1 MYKQIS
7 EKIKAR
13 RGIISV
19 LIGAFL
25 ISFSP
30 VMVTMSDLQPTVS
43 AFYRVFI
50 GSTFL
55 LLVIFLNRSHYT
67 NAFSVNFY
75 LILAGIFFALDLWFW
90 HRSILYIGP
99 GMSTLIANFQIFIIP
114 LLSFFIFSI
123 VPSKYQI
130 VAIVLGISGLYLTLG
145 YGGSIDNQ
153 NIKLGFMFGIM
164 TALAYSA
171 YILSLRKNNIESS
184 QEISPLISLF
194 YVSFI
199 SALILYIVI
208 KIEGVSMAMNASSN
222 LISML
227 AYGIICH
234 VFGWYMIILGLKTVT
249 ATTAGIILI
258 SQPIFS
264 LFWDYLFFSRHTTS
278 IEIIGIAV
286 VIVAMIICV
295 YSESY
300 EGTRGSN

>member
-1 MYKQIS
+1 MS
-7 EKIKAR
+7 SDNLKIRK
-13 RGIISV
+13 GILFV

-30 VMVTMSDLQPTVS
+30 VMVSMSDLQPTVS

-50 GSTFL
+50 GSIFL
-55 LLVIFLNRSHYT
+55 IFVIFLNRNLYINS
-67 NAFSVNFY
+67 FSVNPY

-114 LLSFFIFSI
+114 LMSFFIFSMT
-123 VPSKYQI
+123 PNKYQI
-130 VAIVLGISGLYLTLG
+130 IAIVLGINGLYLTLG
-145 YGGSIDNQ
+145 YGGSIDNE

-171 YILSLRKNNIESS
+171 YILSLKKNNIEASH
-184 QEISPLISLF
+184 EISPLISLF

-199 SALILYIVI
+199 SALILFIVI
-208 KIEGVSMAMNASSN
+208 KIEGVSMIMNDSSN
-222 LISML
+222 LYSML

-286 VIVAMIICV
+286 VIIAMIICV
-295 YSESY
+295 SSESY
-300 EGTRGSN
+300 DEIRGSN

>member
-1 MYKQIS
+1 MS
-7 EKIKAR
+7 SDNLKIRK
-13 RGIISV
+13 GILFV

-30 VMVTMSDLQPTVS
+30 VMVSMSDLQPTVS

-50 GSTFL
+50 GSIFL
-55 LLVIFLNRSHYT
+55 IFVIFINRSLYI
-67 NAFSVNFY
+67 NFFSVNLY

-114 LLSFFIFSI
+114 LMSFFIFSLA
-123 VPSKYQI
+123 PNKYQI
-130 VAIVLGISGLYLTLG
+130 IAIFLGITGLYLTLG
-145 YGGSIDNQ
+145 YGGSIDNE
-153 NIKLGFMFGIM
+153 NIKLGFVFGIM

-171 YILSLRKNNIESS
+171 YILSLKKNNIEASYES
-184 QEISPLISLF
+184 SPLISLF

-199 SALILYIVI
+199 SALILFIVM
-208 KIEGVSMAMNASSN
+208 KIEGVSIAINDSN
-222 LISML
+222 NLYSML

-264 LFWDYLFFSRHTTS
+264 LFWDYLFFYRHTTS

-286 VIVAMIICV
+286 VIIAMIICV
-295 YSESY
+295 SSESY
-300 EGTRGSN
+300 EEIRGSN

>member
-1 MYKQIS
+1 MS
-7 EKIKAR
+7 SDNLKIR
-13 RGIISV
+13 RGILFV

-30 VMVTMSDLQPTVS
+30 VMVSMSDLQPTVS

-50 GSTFL
+50 GSIFL
-55 LLVIFLNRSHYT
+55 IFVIFLNRNFYINS
-67 NAFSVNFY
+67 FSVNPY

-114 LLSFFIFSI
+114 LMSFFIFSMT
-123 VPSKYQI
+123 PNKYQI
-130 VAIVLGISGLYLTLG
+130 IAIVLGISGLYLTLG
-145 YGGSIDNQ
+145 YGGSIDNE

-171 YILSLRKNNIESS
+171 YILSLKKNNIEASH
-184 QEISPLISLF
+184 EISPLISLF

-199 SALILYIVI
+199 SALILFIVM
-208 KIEGVSMAMNASSN
+208 KIEGVSMAMNDSSN
-222 LISML
+222 LYSML

-286 VIVAMIICV
+286 VIIAMIICV
-295 YSESY
+295 SSESY
-300 EGTRGSN
+300 DEIRGSN

>member
-1 MYKQIS
+1 MSSDNI
-7 EKIKAR
+7 KIRK
-13 RGIISV
+13 GILFV

-30 VMVTMSDLQPTVS
+30 VMVSMSDLQPTVS

-50 GSTFL
+50 GSIFL
-55 LLVIFLNRSHYT
+55 IFVIFLNRNLYINS
-67 NAFSVNFY
+67 FSVNPY

-114 LLSFFIFSI
+114 LISFFIFSMATN
-123 VPSKYQI
+123 KYQI
-130 VAIVLGISGLYLTLG
+130 IAIVLGITGLYLTLG
-145 YGGSIDNQ
+145 YGGSIDNE

-171 YILSLRKNNIESS
+171 YILSLKKNNIEASH
-184 QEISPLISLF
+184 EITPLISLF

-199 SALILYIVI
+199 SALILFIVI
-208 KIEGVSMAMNASSN
+208 KIEGVSMAMNDPSN
-222 LISML
+222 LYSML

-286 VIVAMIICV
+286 VIIAMIICV
-295 YSESY
+295 SSESY
-300 EGTRGSN
+300 DEIRGSN

>member
-1 MYKQIS
+1 MS
-7 EKIKAR
+7 SDNLKIRK
-13 RGIISV
+13 GILFV

-30 VMVTMSDLQPTVS
+30 VMVSMSDLQPTVS

-50 GSTFL
+50 GSIFL
-55 LLVIFLNRSHYT
+55 IFVILLNRSLYI
-67 NAFSVNFY
+67 NSFSVNPY

-114 LLSFFIFSI
+114 LMSFFIFSMA
-123 VPSKYQI
+123 PNKYQI
-130 VAIVLGISGLYLTLG
+130 IAIILGITGLYLTLG
-145 YGGSIDNQ
+145 YGGSIDNE

-171 YILSLRKNNIESS
+171 YILSLKKNNIEASH
-184 QEISPLISLF
+184 EISPLISLF

-199 SALILYIVI
+199 SALILFIVI
-208 KIEGVSMAMNASSN
+208 KIEGVSMAINDSSN
-222 LISML
+222 LYSML
-227 AYGIICH
+227 TYGIICH

-286 VIVAMIICV
+286 VIIAMIICV
-295 YSESY
+295 SSESFD
-300 EGTRGSN
+300 EIRGSN

>member
-1 MYKQIS
+1 MS
-7 EKIKAR
+7 SDNLKIRK
-13 RGIISV
+13 GILFV

-30 VMVTMSDLQPTVS
+30 VMVSMSDLQPTVS

-50 GSTFL
+50 GSIFL
-55 LLVIFLNRSHYT
+55 IFVIFLNRNLYINS
-67 NAFSVNFY
+67 FSVNPY
-75 LILAGIFFALDLWFW
+75 LILAGIFFSLDLWFW

-114 LLSFFIFSI
+114 LMSFFIFSMA
-123 VPSKYQI
+123 PNKYQI
-130 VAIVLGISGLYLTLG
+130 IAIVLGITGLYLTLG
-145 YGGSIDNQ
+145 YGGSIDNE
-153 NIKLGFMFGIM
+153 NTKLGFMFGIM

-171 YILSLRKNNIESS
+171 YILSLKKNNIEASH
-184 QEISPLISLF
+184 EISPLISLF

-199 SALILYIVI
+199 SALILFIVI
-208 KIEGVSMAMNASSN
+208 KIEGVSMAMNDPSN
-222 LISML
+222 LYSML

-249 ATTAGIILI
+249 ATIAGIILI

-286 VIVAMIICV
+286 VIIAMIICV
-295 YSESY
+295 SSESY
-300 EGTRGSN
+300 DEIRGSN

>member
-1 MYKQIS
+1 MS
-7 EKIKAR
+7 SDNLKIRK
-13 RGIISV
+13 GILFV

-30 VMVTMSDLQPTVS
+30 VMVSMSDLQPTVS

-50 GSTFL
+50 GSIFL
-55 LLVIFLNRSHYT
+55 IFVIFLNRNLYINS
-67 NAFSVNFY
+67 FSVNPY

-90 HRSILYIGP
+90 HRSILYIGA

-114 LLSFFIFSI
+114 LISLFIFSMA
-123 VPSKYQI
+123 PNKYQI
-130 VAIVLGISGLYLTLG
+130 IAIVLGITGLYLTLG
-145 YGGSIDNQ
+145 YGGSIDNE

-171 YILSLRKNNIESS
+171 YILSLKKNNIEASH
-184 QEISPLISLF
+184 EISPLISLF

-199 SALILYIVI
+199 SALILFIVI
-208 KIEGVSMAMNASSN
+208 KIEGVSMAMNDRSN
-222 LISML
+222 LYSML

-286 VIVAMIICV
+286 VIIAMIICV
-295 YSESY
+295 SSESY
-300 EGTRGSN
+300 DEIRGSN

>member
-1 MYKQIS
+1 MS
-7 EKIKAR
+7 SDNLKIR
-13 RGIISV
+13 SGILFV

-30 VMVTMSDLQPTVS
+30 VMVSMSDLQPTVS

-50 GSTFL
+50 GSIFL
-55 LLVIFLNRSHYT
+55 IFVIFLNRNLYINS
-67 NAFSVNFY
+67 FSVNPY

-114 LLSFFIFSI
+114 LMSFFIFSMA
-123 VPSKYQI
+123 PNKYQI
-130 VAIVLGISGLYLTLG
+130 IAIVLGITGLYLTLG
-145 YGGSIDNQ
+145 YGGSIDNE

-171 YILSLRKNNIESS
+171 YILSLKKNNIEASH
-184 QEISPLISLF
+184 EISPLISLF

-199 SALILYIVI
+199 SALILFIVI
-208 KIEGVSMAMNASSN
+208 KIEGVSMAMNDPSN
-222 LISML
+222 LYSML

-264 LFWDYLFFSRHTTS
+264 LFWDYLFFSRQTTS

-286 VIVAMIICV
+286 VIIAMIICV
-295 YSESY
+295 SSESY
-300 EGTRGSN
+300 DEIRGSN

>member
-1 MYKQIS
+1 MS
-7 EKIKAR
+7 SDNLKIRK
-13 RGIISV
+13 GILFV

-30 VMVTMSDLQPTVS
+30 VMVSMSDLQPTVS

-50 GSTFL
+50 GSIFL
-55 LLVIFLNRSHYT
+55 IFVIFLNRNLYI
-67 NAFSVNFY
+67 NCFSVNPY

-114 LLSFFIFSI
+114 LMSFFIFSM
-123 VPSKYQI
+123 VPNKYQI
-130 VAIVLGISGLYLTLG
+130 IAIVLGISGLYLTLG
-145 YGGSIDNQ
+145 YGGSIDNE

-171 YILSLRKNNIESS
+171 YILSLKKNNIEASH
-184 QEISPLISLF
+184 EISPLISLF

-199 SALILYIVI
+199 SALILFIVI
-208 KIEGVSMAMNASSN
+208 KIEGVSMAMNGPSN
-222 LISML
+222 LYSML

-286 VIVAMIICV
+286 VIIAMIICV
-295 YSESY
+295 SSESY
-300 EGTRGSN
+300 DEIRGSN

>member
-1 MYKQIS
+1 MS
-7 EKIKAR
+7 SDNLKIRK
-13 RGIISV
+13 GILFV

-30 VMVTMSDLQPTVS
+30 VMVSMSDLQPTVS

-50 GSTFL
+50 GSIFL
-55 LLVIFLNRSHYT
+55 IFVIFLNRNLYINS
-67 NAFSVNFY
+67 FSVNPY

-114 LLSFFIFSI
+114 LMSFFIFSMT
-123 VPSKYQI
+123 PNKYQI
-130 VAIVLGISGLYLTLG
+130 IAIVLGISGLYLTLG
-145 YGGSIDNQ
+145 YGGSIDNE

-171 YILSLRKNNIESS
+171 YILSLKKNNIEASH
-184 QEISPLISLF
+184 EISPLISLF
-194 YVSFI
+194 YVSLI
-199 SALILYIVI
+199 SALILFIVM
-208 KIEGVSMAMNASSN
+208 KIEGVSIAINDSSN
-222 LISML
+222 LYSML

-286 VIVAMIICV
+286 VIIAMIICV
-295 YSESY
+295 SSESY
-300 EGTRGSN
+300 DEIRGSN

>member
-1 MYKQIS
+1 MS
-7 EKIKAR
+7 SDNLKIRK
-13 RGIISV
+13 GILFV

-30 VMVTMSDLQPTVS
+30 VMVSMSDLQPTVS

-50 GSTFL
+50 GSIL
-55 LLVIFLNRSHYT
+55 LIFVIFLNRNLYINS
-67 NAFSVNFY
+67 FSVNPY

-114 LLSFFIFSI
+114 LMSFFIFSMA
-123 VPSKYQI
+123 PNKYQI
-130 VAIVLGISGLYLTLG
+130 IAIFLGISGLYLTLG
-145 YGGSIDNQ
+145 YGGSIDNE

-171 YILSLRKNNIESS
+171 YILSLKKNNIEASY
-184 QEISPLISLF
+184 EISPLISLF

-199 SALILYIVI
+199 SALILFIVM
-208 KIEGVSMAMNASSN
+208 KIEGVSMAINDSSN
-222 LISML
+222 LYSML

-286 VIVAMIICV
+286 VIIAMIICV
-295 YSESY
+295 SSESY
-300 EGTRGSN
+300 DEIRGSN

>member
-1 MYKQIS
+1 MSS
-7 EKIKAR
+7 ENLNIR
-13 RGIISV
+13 RGILLV

-30 VMVTMSDLQPTVS
+30 VMVSMSDLQPTVS

-50 GSTFL
+50 GSIFL
-55 LLVIFLNRSHYT
+55 LLVIILNRNLSS
-67 NAFSVNFY
+67 NFLSVNPY

-114 LLSFFIFSI
+114 LMSFFIFSMA
-123 VPSKYQI
+123 PNKYQI
-130 VAIVLGISGLYLTLG
+130 IAIVLGISGLYLTLG
-145 YGGSIDNQ
+145 YGGSIDNE

-164 TALAYSA
+164 TALAYSG
-171 YILSLRKNNIESS
+171 YILSLKKNNIEASH
-184 QEISPLISLF
+184 EISPLISLF

-199 SALILYIVI
+199 SALILFIVV
-208 KIEGVSMAMNASSN
+208 KIEGVSFAMINSSN
-222 LISML
+222 LYSML

-286 VIVAMIICV
+286 VIIAMIICV
-295 YSESY
+295 SSESY
-300 EGTRGSN
+300 DEIRGLN

>member
-1 MYKQIS
+1 MS
-7 EKIKAR
+7 SDNLKIRK
-13 RGIISV
+13 GILFV

-30 VMVTMSDLQPTVS
+30 VMVSMSDLQPTVS

-50 GSTFL
+50 GSIFL
-55 LLVIFLNRSHYT
+55 IFVIFLNRNLYIIS
-67 NAFSVNFY
+67 FSVNPY

-114 LLSFFIFSI
+114 LMSFFIFSMA
-123 VPSKYQI
+123 PNKYQI
-130 VAIVLGISGLYLTLG
+130 IAIFLGITGLYLTLG
-145 YGGSIDNQ
+145 YGGSIDNE
-153 NIKLGFMFGIM
+153 NIKLGFIFGIM

-171 YILSLRKNNIESS
+171 YILSLKKNNIEASH
-184 QEISPLISLF
+184 EISPLISLF

-199 SALILYIVI
+199 SALILFIVM
-208 KIEGVSMAMNASSN
+208 KIEGVSMAINDSSN
-222 LISML
+222 LYSML

-286 VIVAMIICV
+286 VIIAMIICV
-295 YSESY
+295 SSESY
-300 EGTRGSN
+300 DEIRGSN

>member
-1 MYKQIS
+1 MS
-7 EKIKAR
+7 SDNLKIR
-13 RGIISV
+13 SGILFV

-30 VMVTMSDLQPTVS
+30 VMVSMSDLQPTVS

-50 GSTFL
+50 GSIFL
-55 LLVIFLNRSHYT
+55 IFVIFLNRNLYINS
-67 NAFSVNFY
+67 FSVNPY

-114 LLSFFIFSI
+114 LMSFFIFSMA
-123 VPSKYQI
+123 PNKYQI
-130 VAIVLGISGLYLTLG
+130 IAIVLGITGLYLTLG
-145 YGGSIDNQ
+145 YGGSIDNE

-171 YILSLRKNNIESS
+171 YILSLKKNNIEASP
-184 QEISPLISLF
+184 EISPLISLF

-199 SALILYIVI
+199 SALILFIVI
-208 KIEGVSMAMNASSN
+208 KIEGVSMAMNDPSN
-222 LISML
+222 LYSML

-264 LFWDYLFFSRHTTS
+264 LFWDYLFFSRQTTS

-286 VIVAMIICV
+286 VIIAMIICV
-295 YSESY
+295 SSESY
-300 EGTRGSN
+300 DEIRGSN

>member
-1 MYKQIS
+1 MSSDNLKVR
-7 EKIKAR
+7 K
-13 RGIISV
+13 GILFV

-30 VMVTMSDLQPTVS
+30 VMVSMSDLQPTVS

-50 GSTFL
+50 GSIFL
-55 LLVIFLNRSHYT
+55 IFVIFLNRNLYINS
-67 NAFSVNFY
+67 FSVNPY

-114 LLSFFIFSI
+114 LMSFFIFSMA
-123 VPSKYQI
+123 PNKYQI
-130 VAIVLGISGLYLTLG
+130 IAIFLGITGLYLTLG
-145 YGGSIDNQ
+145 YGGSIDNE

-171 YILSLRKNNIESS
+171 YILSLKKNNIEASY
-184 QEISPLISLF
+184 EISPLITLF

-199 SALILYIVI
+199 SALILFIVM
-208 KIEGVSMAMNASSN
+208 KIEGVSMAINDSSN
-222 LISML
+222 LYSML

-286 VIVAMIICV
+286 VIIAMIICV
-295 YSESY
+295 SSESY
-300 EGTRGSN
+300 DEIRGSN